1 MAHIWKIGERAGG
14 VQERLKYILADV
26 LPSPLHA
33 DLLTP
38 AEWTAA
44 TLPGLEDGPDL
55 KVKVNI
61 SVTYA
66 EVETWVIGKSHWVFP
81 YNLGI
86 VRIMLPQ
93 LRRLQKHT
101 ENI

>member
-38 AEWTAA
+38 AE
-44 TLPGLEDGPDL
+44 
-55 KVKVNI
+55 
-61 SVTYA
+61 
-66 EVETWVIGKSHWVFP
+66 
-81 YNLGI
+81 
-86 VRIMLPQ
+86 
-93 LRRLQKHT
+93 
-101 ENI
+101 